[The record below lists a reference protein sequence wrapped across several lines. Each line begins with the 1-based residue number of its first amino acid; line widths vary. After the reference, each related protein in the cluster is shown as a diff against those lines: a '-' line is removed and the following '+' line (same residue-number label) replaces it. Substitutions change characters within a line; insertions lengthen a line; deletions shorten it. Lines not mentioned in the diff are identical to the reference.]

1 MKKRLFFSALT
12 TAVVLTA
19 GYCGYRHVVNSSE
32 SDLFLANVEA
42 LSEEE
47 QPKMLDCSVAIAS
60 KGCYK
65 PGPYGDVWACEVI
78 MDVRVY
84 QVVVGFPIVCHHD
97 IISDCPYGTFEK

>member
-1 MKKRLFFSALT
+1 MKKKLFFSTLT
-12 TAVVLTA
+12 AAVVLTA

-65 PGPYGDVWACEVI
+65 PGPYGDVWVCEVI
-78 MDVRVY
+78 KDVRKY
-84 QVVVGFPIVCHHD
+84 QVVVGSPIVCHHD
-97 IISDCPYGTFEK
+97 IISNCPVGTFEK

>member
-1 MKKRLFFSALT
+1 MKKRLFFSTLT
-12 TAVVLTA
+12 AAVVLTA

-65 PGPYGDVWACEVI
+65 PGPYGDVWVCEVI
-78 MDVRVY
+78 TDVRPY
-84 QVVVGFPIVCHHD
+84 QVVEGSPIVCHHD
-97 IISDCPYGTFEK
+97 IISDCPYGTFKK

>member
-12 TAVVLTA
+12 AAVVLTA

-65 PGPYGDVWACEVI
+65 PGPYGDVWVCEVI
-78 MDVRVY
+78 TDVRPY
-84 QVVVGFPIVCHHD
+84 QVVEGSPIVCHHD

>member
-1 MKKRLFFSALT
+1 MKKRLFFSALSA
-12 TAVVLTA
+12 AVVLTA

-32 SDLFLANVEA
+32 GDLFLANVEA

-65 PGPYGDVWACEVI
+65 PGPYGDVWVCEVI
-78 MDVRVY
+78 TDVRPY
-84 QVVVGFPIVCHHD
+84 QVVEGSPIVCHHD
-97 IISDCPYGTFEK
+97 IISDCPYGTFKK